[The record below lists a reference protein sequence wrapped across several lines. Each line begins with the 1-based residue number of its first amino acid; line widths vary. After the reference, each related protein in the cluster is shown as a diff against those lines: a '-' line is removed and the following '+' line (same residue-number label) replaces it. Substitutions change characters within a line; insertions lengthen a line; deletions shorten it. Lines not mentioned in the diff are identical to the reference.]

1 MNGAPLLCKKLHC
14 VTLPDVGEETAK
26 RQLIDIRLGG
36 RLDEL
41 VEERRRAGAS
51 WRTIAHE
58 ISKASKVKVSFE
70 TLRDWFADV
79 ERVA

>member
-1 MNGAPLLCKKLHC
+1 MKLHC
-14 VTLPDVGEETAK
+14 VTIPDVSDETPK

-41 VEERRRAGAS
+41 VEDRRRAGAS
-51 WRTIAHE
+51 WRKIADE
-58 ISKASKVKVSFE
+58 ISKAAKVSVSFE
-70 TLRDWFADV
+70 TLRDWFADL